1 MERLLAIFL
10 AVVVTLA
17 AHARELGLIPQ
28 PAEVKEKAGTFDGRT
43 AHGLYCSADISVFN
57 RNVVDSVWRVMPSQL
72 TPVESGKKASVRIL
86 TDKQLPPE
94 SYTLLVSPKEICLTG
109 GSNAGIY
116 YGLMTLGQIMDSD
129 RGATAMGHLPCV
141 EITDSP
147 RYGFRALMVDPARHF
162 LPVNDLKRFVDLMSR
177 FKYNALQLHLTD
189 DQGWRVEIKS
199 RPELASGQMHYTQS
213 ELRNLVDYAA
223 DRNVEVI
230 PEIDIPGHTAAFL
243 HAHPELMCS
252 TGDSVKIDLES
263 TTNLMLCA
271 SQDSVYDI
279 YDDII
284 AEIAA
289 VFPARHIHLGG
300 DESAIAANW
309 DMCVLDLALADSLGL
324 ENPTQLMGYFFDRI
338 FSSVRKHGKEPM
350 MWCEL
355 DNIRMP
361 AGKYLFDYPK
371 DVRLV
376 TWRAGLTPKCME
388 LTAASGHHLV
398 MAPGE
403 YAYLDYPQY
412 KNDFPEFNNWG
423 MPQTTLERVYEF
435 DPAYGSDNRNIDG
448 VMGTLWAEAM
458 PDINRV
464 TYMAFPRALALA
476 EAGWSNMDCRDWNS
490 FRSRLLPVLTTLM
503 TSGVS
508 FRVPFEIY
516 PVD

>member
-1 MERLLAIFL
+1 MYRIIAVFL
-10 AVVVTLA
+10 AA
-17 AHARELGLIPQ
+17 AVSIATHARELGLIPI
-28 PAEVKEKAGTFDGRT
+28 PAEVKENNGTFDGGKARSIYFSDDVST
-43 AHGLYCSADISVFN
+43 FNQSVL
-57 RNVVDSVWRVMPSQL
+57 DSLWRAMPARL
-72 TPVESGKKASVRIL
+72 TPVAAEKKASVSIL
-86 TDKQLPPE
+86 TDKQLPRE
-94 SYTLLVSPKEICLTG
+94 GYTLLVSPKGIRLTG

-129 RGATAMGHLPCV
+129 LGATARGQLPCV

-147 RYGFRALMVDPARHF
+147 RYGFRALMVDPARNF
-162 LPVNDLKRFVDLMSR
+162 LPVDDLKRFVDLMSR
-177 FKYNALQLHLTD
+177 YKYNALQLHLTD

-199 RPELASGQMHYTQS
+199 HPELAAGQKHYSQK
-213 ELRNLVDYAA
+213 ELRDLVGYAA
-223 DRNVEVI
+223 ERNVEVL
-230 PEIDIPGHTAAFL
+230 PEIDVPGHTAAFL
-243 HAHPELMCS
+243 HAHPALMCS
-252 TGDSVKIDLES
+252 TGDTVKIDLAS

-284 AEIAA
+284 GEIASI
-289 VFPARHIHLGG
+289 FPARHIHLGG

-309 DMCVLDLALADSLGL
+309 DKCERDLALTRSLGL

-338 FSSVRKHGKEPM
+338 INSVRKHGKEPM

-361 AGKYLFDYPK
+361 ASKYLFDYPK

-376 TWRAGLTPKCME
+376 TWRGGLTPKCME
-388 LTAASGHHLV
+388 LTAASGHSLV

-423 MPQTTLERVYEF
+423 MPLTTLERTYEF
-435 DPAYGSDNRNIDG
+435 DPSYGGNNANIDG

-476 EAGWSNMDCRDWNS
+476 EAGWSNMNRRDWNS
-490 FRSRLLPVLTTLM
+490 FRSRLAPVLSSLM
-503 TSGVS
+503 TAGVS

-516 PVD
+516 PVR